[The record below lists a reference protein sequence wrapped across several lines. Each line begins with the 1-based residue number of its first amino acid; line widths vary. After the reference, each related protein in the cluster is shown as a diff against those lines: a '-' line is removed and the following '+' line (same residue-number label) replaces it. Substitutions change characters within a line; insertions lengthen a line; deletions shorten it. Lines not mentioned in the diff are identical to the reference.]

1 MKTLIKTIFLTLLT
15 FNVIGQ
21 TKTKIYNFSYD
32 EKINDFHIKI
42 VIYENEELSSYD
54 NNSLILLQKE
64 NQTIP
69 FHFSGNLLLD
79 TKEYSTDKENILKT
93 NTKISSPTKI
103 GPSNSEGFYPEDLF
117 FYDINFDG
125 KKELFIRDE
134 TNYSIYNLET
144 GKPFNIEARKP
155 NGEFLTLGNSIYN
168 YRGGFILDSTKK
180 EFEFWGSGSAE
191 TGTSYKY
198 KFIKGDYYL
207 VESTVSE
214 YIDIVDIN
222 GYTKTT
228 TKIEFF
234 IDE

>member
-125 KKELFIRDE
+125 
-134 TNYSIYNLET
+134 
-144 GKPFNIEARKP
+144 
-155 NGEFLTLGNSIYN
+155 
-168 YRGGFILDSTKK
+168 
-180 EFEFWGSGSAE
+180 
-191 TGTSYKY
+191 
-198 KFIKGDYYL
+198 
-207 VESTVSE
+207 
-214 YIDIVDIN
+214 
-222 GYTKTT
+222 
-228 TKIEFF
+228 
-234 IDE
+234 